1 MTSSTCAPQPLHVTF
16 PHWRHGAGLHIGH
29 SFTFG
34 ILIGD
39 CLWIRGVLVRPR
51 VPRGVCVMQLGSP
64 LSTSCGCLRP
74 VRVWFTEFEYSLVF
88 FTGLTILFLA
98 PFISRQYSKFGRF
111 AGWPAL
117 VSATVALYGVSL
129 IAFTMFPLPD
139 FAGGY
144 CERRA
149 GSSPWQLTPLGS
161 LDDVTAYAEAN
172 GLLATLSS
180 GVLLQVLMN
189 VIFFL
194 PLGFFLAYR
203 SRRSLPTTTLIAF
216 TVSLGIEITQGT
228 GLYGLAPCP
237 YRLADVDDLL
247 TNTAG
252 GIVGWFIGVAVRR
265 FLPDPT
271 PKRLPDPGPPGLVR
285 EGVGVLL
292 DVYTFV
298 LLVAIIVV
306 IGNVIGLS
314 FATDAVRFSLINL
327 IVSLVLF
334 VVVPA
339 FRRDRAGPGVASV
352 HMVLVRSWDGASP
365 AMRWSL
371 LVRWVIRWLPVAY
384 FGLLWLVII
393 VSIDFLV
400 AGLSPTKRS
409 LSMRLTATRYATR
422 EHIRGAN
429 RSEAVEATP

>member
-34 ILIGD
+34 ILIGGFPQ
-39 CLWIRGVLVRPR
+39 IRGVLVRTR
-51 VPRGVCVMQLGSP
+51 VPRGVCVVQPGP
-64 LSTSCGCLRP
+64 PSCGWVRS

-88 FTGLTILFLA
+88 FAGLTISFLA

-117 VSATVALYGVSL
+117 VSAVFALYAVSL
-129 IAFTMFPLPD
+129 VAFTLFPLPD

-149 GSSPWQLTPLGS
+149 GSSPWQLTPFAS
-161 LDDVTAYAEAN
+161 LDDVTAYSEAN
-172 GLLATLSS
+172 GVFATLTS
-180 GVLLQVLMN
+180 GALLQVLMN

-203 SRRSLPTTTLIAF
+203 WRRSLPITIAVTF
-216 TVSLGIEITQGT
+216 AVSLAIEVTQGT
-228 GLYGLAPCP
+228 GLLGLAPCP
-237 YRLADVDDLL
+237 YRLADIDDLF

-252 GIVGWFIGVAVRR
+252 GIVGWFIGLAVRR
-265 FLPDPT
+265 FLPDPA

-298 LLVAIIVV
+298 LVVALIALSETAVGLPLASGQWEFAIVNTV
-306 IGNVIGLS
+306 VS
-314 FATDAVRFSLINL
+314 F
-327 IVSLVLF
+327 VLF

-339 FRRDRAGPGVASV
+339 FRGDRAGPGIASV
-352 HMVLVRSWDGASP
+352 HMVLVRSRDGESP

-393 VSIDFLV
+393 VPIDFLV
-400 AGLSPTKRS
+400 AGLTPTRRS

-429 RSEAVEATP
+429 RSEAAEPTP

>member
-1 MTSSTCAPQPLHVTF
+1 
-16 PHWRHGAGLHIGH
+16 
-29 SFTFG
+29 
-34 ILIGD
+34 
-39 CLWIRGVLVRPR
+39 
-51 VPRGVCVMQLGSP
+51 MQVGSP
-64 LSTSCGCLRP
+64 LSAFCGCVRP
-74 VRVWFTEFEYSLVF
+74 VRVWFTEFAYSLVF
-88 FTGLTILFLA
+88 FAGLTILFLA

-111 AGWPAL
+111 AGWPAF

-129 IAFTMFPLPD
+129 IAFTMFPFPD

-149 GSSPWQLTPLGS
+149 GSSPWQLTPFAS
-161 LDDVTAYAEAN
+161 LDDVTAYAEVN
-172 GLLATLSS
+172 GVVATLTS

-228 GLYGLAPCP
+228 GLWGLAPCP

-252 GIVGWFIGVAVRR
+252 GIVGWFIGLAARR

-271 PKRLPDPGPPGLVR
+271 PKRLPDPGPPGLIR

-306 IGNVIGLS
+306 VGDVLGLPL
-314 FATDAVRFSLINL
+314 ATDNVDFSIVNL
-327 IVSLVLF
+327 VVSLVLF

-339 FRRDRAGPGVASV
+339 FRRDRAGPGIASV
-352 HMVLVRSWDGASP
+352 HMVLVRSRDGWSP

-393 VSIDFLV
+393 VPIDFLV
-400 AGLSPTKRS
+400 AGITPTRRS

-429 RSEAVEATP
+429 RSEADQTTP